1 MQISIDLLR
10 IPQFI
15 PIYIENHK
23 KYDDAFIKSL
33 RILSFMYNSN
43 MNISSIWIRIC
54 IDQHRFSVNEII

>member
-1 MQISIDLLR
+1 M
-10 IPQFI
+10 

-23 KYDDAFIKSL
+23 KYDDAFIKSP
-33 RILSFMYNSN
+33 RILSFVYNFN